1 MSKINILD
9 ESVFNK
15 IAAGEVVEKP
25 ASVVKELLDNAI
37 DAGSTKITVDITDG
51 GIKNITV
58 IDNGCGIETDDF
70 DKVFVAHAT
79 SKIKSAD
86 DLAKIGTLGFRGEA
100 LASIASVS
108 KVELTSKTYDQT
120 LASFCTI
127 QGGKQSLISTVG
139 ADTGTKISV
148 SDLFYNVP
156 ARAKFLRKPKTEA
169 NDITNLI
176 EKYILCNPNISF
188 LYISNNKTV
197 LQSTGTNL
205 FDAIYVVYGKQAT
218 ENIIK
223 VESFNK
229 TSHIKVSGY
238 IGLPT
243 FSKPNRTYQ
252 TLSINGRYVNSPV
265 VSACIG
271 NAYEHFLM
279 KGQFPFFV
287 LDLQIP
293 LDKLDVNVHPNKME
307 VRFGNSNEIYGNV
320 FSAVNTALVNCE
332 KITSVDDSF
341 FAYKDVVGG
350 ESFDATMQTEKFQE
364 NTDNFNETKQ
374 VDEKPKVV
382 EITTMQ
388 STQNFAKAS
397 SFITDLFKP
406 SSDTMH
412 DNSNSILNKLALKQY
427 QQNGTPQQTMLTQT
441 QDAKSKTDDFFE
453 TSDVKFVGEIFA
465 TYLIIEKQ
473 QKVYIIDQHA
483 GHERL
488 LYDRLVKEVDSKNVT
503 KQTLLVPFH
512 IDVNRQEFEFLQENL
527 NKLECIG
534 FEIEQFGQLSF
545 MVTSI
550 PAILRDI
557 NLKEFFDSIFKDLTI
572 FKNYKQSDLI
582 TDKLMQHSCKCA
594 VRAGKIL
601 SAGEVNS
608 LITQMKEEKM
618 QLQCPHGRPVVV
630 ELKKT
635 DIEKWFKRIVWCKS
649 KRLF

>member
-25 ASVVKELLDNAI
+25 ASVVKELLDNCI
-37 DAGSTKITVDITDG
+37 DAGSTHITVNITDG
-51 GIKNITV
+51 GIKNITI
-58 IDNGCGIETDDF
+58 IDNGHGIEPDDF

-79 SKIKSAD
+79 SKIKTAE
-86 DLAKIGTLGFRGEA
+86 DLATIGTLGFRGEA

-108 KVELTSKTYDQT
+108 KIQLTSKTHEQT
-120 LASFCTI
+120 FASFCMVE
-127 QGGKQSLISTVG
+127 GGKQTEVTQVG
-139 ADTGTKISV
+139 ADTGTTISV

-156 ARAKFLRKPKTEA
+156 ARAKFLRKPKSEQ

-176 EKYILCNPNISF
+176 ERYVLCNPQISF
-188 LYISNNKTV
+188 LYIADGKTV

-218 ENIIK
+218 ENLVK
-223 VESFNK
+223 VENFNRN
-229 TSHIKVSGY
+229 SNIKVSGY

-243 FSKPNRTYQ
+243 YSKPNRTYQ

-279 KGQFPFFV
+279 KGQFPFYV
-287 LDLQIP
+287 INLEIP

-320 FSAVNTALVNCE
+320 FNAVNTALVNCE
-332 KITSVDDSF
+332 KITTVADSF
-341 FAYKDVVGG
+341 MSYKEVSQGT
-350 ESFDATMQTEKFQE
+350 SFTDTMQSSKSPE
-364 NTDNFNETKQ
+364 NTNDLDGLEQ
-374 VDEKPKVV
+374 PK
-382 EITTMQ
+382 IIQINTTMQ
-388 STQNFAKAS
+388 SKNMFNKSS
-397 SFITDLFKP
+397 SFIQDLFRP
-406 SSDTMH
+406 SGTSFH
-412 DNSNSILNKLALKQY
+412 DSSNGIINKLVQKEMEQNSST
-427 QQNGTPQQTMLTQT
+427 QQIMLNEVDLPQT
-441 QDAKSKTDDFFE
+441 KTDDFFE

-488 LYDRLVKEVDSKNVT
+488 LYDRLVKEVDSKNVS
-503 KQTLLVPFH
+503 KQSLLVPYQLT
-512 IDVNRQEFEFLQENL
+512 VNRQEFEFLDENL
-527 NKLECIG
+527 TKLTDLG

-545 MVTSI
+545 MVSSV

-557 NLKEFFDSIFKDLTI
+557 NLKEFFDGVLKDLTV

-582 TDKLMQHSCKCA
+582 THKLMQHSCKCA
-594 VRAGKIL
+594 IRAGKIL

-608 LITQMKEEKM
+608 LLKQMKEQNM

-630 ELKKT
+630 ELTKT
-635 DIEKWFKRIVWCKS
+635 DIEKWFKRIV
-649 KRLF
+649 